1 MGVEVDLFL
10 FGKPEWEMNMEEVSA
25 SEIREKGE
33 ELRERLNRIA
43 EIMEKLEGAGWERAG
58 ASLYSISFYKDIAI
72 EDAKEEL
79 RQLGID
85 PEEVG
90 LMEIEEEDEEIED
103 SDFVCEEAEDADVG
117 EEWREGERLL
127 LLEDF
132 EFKPKKSTGSGE
144 REESVW
150 KGRRERA
157 EGKSEDGSEW
167 RGEQRK

>member
-33 ELRERLNRIA
+33 ELKERLYRIA

-103 SDFVCEEAEDADVG
+103 SDFICEEAEESEDAEDADVG

-132 EFKPKKSTGSGE
+132 ELPRKTVGGE
-144 REESVW
+144 RV
-150 KGRRERA
+150 ERA
-157 EGKSEDGSEW
+157 GKGEGE
-167 RGEQRK
+167 

>member
-43 EIMEKLEGAGWERAG
+43 EIMEKLENAGWERAG
-58 ASLYSISFYKDIAI
+58 ASLYSISFYKDIAV

-103 SDFVCEEAEDADVG
+103 SDFVSEEAEDVEDADVG

-132 EFKPKKSTGSGE
+132 ELPRKSS
-144 REESVW
+144 SV
-150 KGRRERA
+150 GRERVERA
-157 EGKSEDGSEW
+157 GKGEGE
-167 RGEQRK
+167 

>member
-1 MGVEVDLFL
+1 MDLFL
-10 FGKPEWEMNMEEVSA
+10 FGKPEWEMNIEEVSA

-33 ELRERLNRIA
+33 ELRERLHRIA
-43 EIMEKLEGAGWERAG
+43 EIMEKLENAGWERAG

-90 LMEIEEEDEEIED
+90 LIEIEEEDEEIED
-103 SDFVCEEAEDADVG
+103 ADFLCEEAEDAEDAEEVEDADVG

-132 EFKPKKSTGSGE
+132 ELPRKSS
-144 REESVW
+144 SV
-150 KGRRERA
+150 GRERVERA
-157 EGKSEDGSEW
+157 GKGEGE
-167 RGEQRK
+167 

>member
-10 FGKPEWEMNMEEVSA
+10 FGKPEWEMNIEEVSA

-43 EIMEKLEGAGWERAG
+43 EIMEKLENAGWERAG

-90 LMEIEEEDEEIED
+90 LMEIDEDEEIED
-103 SDFVCEEAEDADVG
+103 SDFVCEEAEDAEDADVG

-132 EFKPKKSTGSGE
+132 ELPRKSS
-144 REESVW
+144 SV
-150 KGRRERA
+150 GRERVERVERA
-157 EGKSEDGSEW
+157 GKGEGE
-167 RGEQRK
+167 

>member
-43 EIMEKLEGAGWERAG
+43 EIMEKLENAGWERAG

-103 SDFVCEEAEDADVG
+103 SDFVSEDGEDADVG

-132 EFKPKKSTGSGE
+132 EFKPKKNTESGE
-144 REESVW
+144 REECVW

-157 EGKSEDGSEW
+157 EGKSEEG
-167 RGEQRK
+167 R

>member
-43 EIMEKLEGAGWERAG
+43 EIMEKLENAGWERAG

-90 LMEIEEEDEEIED
+90 LMEIEEEDEEEIED
-103 SDFVCEEAEDADVG
+103 ADFVCEEAEETEDADVG

-132 EFKPKKSTGSGE
+132 ELPRKTVGGE
-144 REESVW
+144 RVERTG
-150 KGRRERA
+150 KG
-157 EGKSEDGSEW
+157 EGE
-167 RGEQRK
+167 

>member
-43 EIMEKLEGAGWERAG
+43 EIMEKLENAGWERAG

-103 SDFVCEEAEDADVG
+103 ADFVCEEAEEAEEADVG
-117 EEWREGERLL
+117 VEWREGERLL

-132 EFKPKKSTGSGE
+132 ELPRKSSTAGGE

-157 EGKSEDGSEW
+157 EGKSEGG
-167 RGEQRK
+167 R

>member
-33 ELRERLNRIA
+33 ELRERLHRIA

-90 LMEIEEEDEEIED
+90 LMEIEEDEEIED
-103 SDFVCEEAEDADVG
+103 ADFLCEEAEESEETEEAEDADVG

-132 EFKPKKSTGSGE
+132 ELPRKTVGGE
-144 REESVW
+144 RV
-150 KGRRERA
+150 ERA
-157 EGKSEDGSEW
+157 GKGEGE
-167 RGEQRK
+167 

>member
-10 FGKPEWEMNMEEVSA
+10 FGKPEWEMNIEEVSA

-33 ELRERLNRIA
+33 ELKERLNRIA
-43 EIMEKLEGAGWERAG
+43 EIMEKLQNAGWERAG

-90 LMEIEEEDEEIED
+90 LMEIEEDEEIEN
-103 SDFVCEEAEDADVG
+103 SDFLCEEAEETEDAEDADVG

-157 EGKSEDGSEW
+157 EGKSEEG
-167 RGEQRK
+167 R

>member
-33 ELRERLNRIA
+33 ELRERLSRIA

-90 LMEIEEEDEEIED
+90 LIEIEEEDEEIED
-103 SDFVCEEAEDADVG
+103 SDFICEEAEESEDAEDADVG

-132 EFKPKKSTGSGE
+132 ELPRKTVGGE
-144 REESVW
+144 RV
-150 KGRRERA
+150 ERA
-157 EGKSEDGSEW
+157 GKGEGE
-167 RGEQRK
+167 

>member
-33 ELRERLNRIA
+33 ELRERLHRIA
-43 EIMEKLEGAGWERAG
+43 EIMEKLENAGWERAG

-90 LMEIEEEDEEIED
+90 LMEIEEEDEEEIED
-103 SDFVCEEAEDADVG
+103 ADFVCEEAEEAEDVEDADVG

-132 EFKPKKSTGSGE
+132 ELPRKSSTVGSE
-144 REESVW
+144 REKSVW

-157 EGKSEDGSEW
+157 GGKSEEG
-167 RGEQRK
+167 R

>member
-1 MGVEVDLFL
+1 MVIADLFL
-10 FGKPEWEMNMEEVSA
+10 FGKPAWEIENMEEVSA

-33 ELRERLNRIA
+33 ELRERLHRIA
-43 EIMEKLEGAGWERAG
+43 EIMEKLQNAGWERAG

-90 LMEIEEEDEEIED
+90 LMEIEEDEEIED
-103 SDFVCEEAEDADVG
+103 ADFLCEEAEESEETEEAEDADVG

-132 EFKPKKSTGSGE
+132 ELPRKSSTVGSE
-144 REESVW
+144 REKSVW

-157 EGKSEDGSEW
+157 GGKSEEG
-167 RGEQRK
+167 R

>member
-1 MGVEVDLFL
+1 MDLFL

-33 ELRERLNRIA
+33 ELRERLHRIA
-43 EIMEKLEGAGWERAG
+43 EIMEKLENAGWERAG

-90 LMEIEEEDEEIED
+90 LMEIEEDEEIED
-103 SDFVCEEAEDADVG
+103 ADFLCEEAEESEETEEAEDADVG

-132 EFKPKKSTGSGE
+132 ELPRKSS
-144 REESVW
+144 SV
-150 KGRRERA
+150 GRERVERA
-157 EGKSEDGSEW
+157 GKGEGE
-167 RGEQRK
+167 

>member
-33 ELRERLNRIA
+33 ELKERLSRIA
-43 EIMEKLEGAGWERAG
+43 EIMEKLENAGWERAG

-85 PEEVG
+85 LEEVG

-103 SDFVCEEAEDADVG
+103 SDFLCEEAEEAEDADVG

-132 EFKPKKSTGSGE
+132 ELPRKTVSGE

-150 KGRRERA
+150 KGRGERA
-157 EGKSEDGSEW
+157 EGKSEEG
-167 RGEQRK
+167 R

>member
-10 FGKPEWEMNMEEVSA
+10 FGKPEWEMNIEEVSA

-43 EIMEKLEGAGWERAG
+43 EIMEKLENAGWERAG

-103 SDFVCEEAEDADVG
+103 SDFVCEEAEDAEDADVG

-132 EFKPKKSTGSGE
+132 ELPRKSSTVGGE

-157 EGKSEDGSEW
+157 EGKSEEG
-167 RGEQRK
+167 R

>member
-1 MGVEVDLFL
+1 MDLFL

-33 ELRERLNRIA
+33 ELRERLHRIA
-43 EIMEKLEGAGWERAG
+43 EIMEKLENAGWERAG

-90 LMEIEEEDEEIED
+90 LMEIEEEDEEEIED
-103 SDFVCEEAEDADVG
+103 ADFVCEDEELGRKRG
-117 EEWREGERLL
+117 EE
-127 LLEDF
+127 
-132 EFKPKKSTGSGE
+132 
-144 REESVW
+144 
-150 KGRRERA
+150 
-157 EGKSEDGSEW
+157 
-167 RGEQRK
+167 

>member
-90 LMEIEEEDEEIED
+90 LMEIEEDEEEIED
-103 SDFVCEEAEDADVG
+103 ADFVSENVEETEDAEDADVG

-132 EFKPKKSTGSGE
+132 ELPRKSSTVGGE
-144 REESVW
+144 REERVW
-150 KGRRERA
+150 KGRREKE
-157 EGKSEDGSEW
+157 EG
-167 RGEQRK
+167 R

>member
-33 ELRERLNRIA
+33 ELRERLHRIA
-43 EIMEKLEGAGWERAG
+43 EIMEKLENAGWERAG

-90 LMEIEEEDEEIED
+90 LMEIEEEDEEEIED
-103 SDFVCEEAEDADVG
+103 ADFICEEAEETEDAEDADVG

-132 EFKPKKSTGSGE
+132 ELPRKTVGGE
-144 REESVW
+144 RVERV
-150 KGRRERA
+150 ERA
-157 EGKSEDGSEW
+157 GKGEG
-167 RGEQRK
+167 

>member
-33 ELRERLNRIA
+33 ELRERLSRIA
-43 EIMEKLEGAGWERAG
+43 EIMEKLENAGWERAG

-85 PEEVG
+85 PEEVS
-90 LMEIEEEDEEIED
+90 LMEIEEEDEEEIED
-103 SDFVCEEAEDADVG
+103 ADFVSEEAEETEDADVG

-132 EFKPKKSTGSGE
+132 EFKPKKSIESGE
-144 REESVW
+144 REESMW
-150 KGRRERA
+150 KGRRESRRREGEGRA
-157 EGKSEDGSEW
+157 G
-167 RGEQRK
+167 QRK

>member
-33 ELRERLNRIA
+33 ELRERLHRIA
-43 EIMEKLEGAGWERAG
+43 EIMEKLENAGWERAG

-90 LMEIEEEDEEIED
+90 LMEIEEEDEEIEEL
-103 SDFVCEEAEDADVG
+103 DFVSEDGEEADVG

-132 EFKPKKSTGSGE
+132 EFKPEKRTEGGE
-144 REESVW
+144 GEESVW
-150 KGRRERA
+150 WRESQRMEVNGERDNGNRGRR
-157 EGKSEDGSEW
+157 K
-167 RGEQRK
+167 

>member
-33 ELRERLNRIA
+33 ELRERLHRIA

-90 LMEIEEEDEEIED
+90 LMEIEEDEEIED
-103 SDFVCEEAEDADVG
+103 ADFVCEEAEETEETEDADVG

-132 EFKPKKSTGSGE
+132 ELPRKTVGGE

-157 EGKSEDGSEW
+157 EGKSEDG
-167 RGEQRK
+167 K

>member
-10 FGKPEWEMNMEEVSA
+10 FGKPEWEMNIEEVSA

-43 EIMEKLEGAGWERAG
+43 EIMEKLENAGWERAG

-90 LMEIEEEDEEIED
+90 LMEIEEDEEIED
-103 SDFVCEEAEDADVG
+103 LDFVCEEAEETEDAEDADVG

-132 EFKPKKSTGSGE
+132 ELPRKSS
-144 REESVW
+144 SV
-150 KGRRERA
+150 GRERVERA
-157 EGKSEDGSEW
+157 GKGEGE
-167 RGEQRK
+167 

>member
-10 FGKPEWEMNMEEVSA
+10 FGKPEWEMNIEEVSA

-33 ELRERLNRIA
+33 ELRERLHRIA

-90 LMEIEEEDEEIED
+90 LMEIEDEDEEIED
-103 SDFVCEEAEDADVG
+103 LDFVCEEAEETEDAEDADVG

-132 EFKPKKSTGSGE
+132 ELPRKSSTVGGR

-157 EGKSEDGSEW
+157 EGKSEEG
-167 RGEQRK
+167 R

>member
-33 ELRERLNRIA
+33 ELRERLHRIA
-43 EIMEKLEGAGWERAG
+43 EIMEKLENAGWERAG

-90 LMEIEEEDEEIED
+90 LMEIEEEDEEEIED
-103 SDFVCEEAEDADVG
+103 ADFVCEEAEEAEDVEDADVG

-127 LLEDF
+127 LLEDL
-132 EFKPKKSTGSGE
+132 ELPRKSSTVGSE
-144 REESVW
+144 REKSVW

-157 EGKSEDGSEW
+157 GGKSEEG
-167 RGEQRK
+167 R

>member
-33 ELRERLNRIA
+33 ELRERLHRIA
-43 EIMEKLEGAGWERAG
+43 EIMEKLENAGWERAG

-90 LMEIEEEDEEIED
+90 LMEIEEDEEIED
-103 SDFVCEEAEDADVG
+103 ADFLCEEAEESEETEEAEDADVG

-132 EFKPKKSTGSGE
+132 ELPRKGSTVSGE

-157 EGKSEDGSEW
+157 EGKSEEG
-167 RGEQRK
+167 R

>member
-33 ELRERLNRIA
+33 ELKERLHRIA
-43 EIMEKLEGAGWERAG
+43 EIMEKLENAGWERAG

-103 SDFVCEEAEDADVG
+103 ADFVCEDVEDAEDAEEVEDADVG

-132 EFKPKKSTGSGE
+132 ELPRKAVGGE

-157 EGKSEDGSEW
+157 EGKSEEG
-167 RGEQRK
+167 R